1 MKRKPISQDQS
12 VLFEERTVFNP
23 MTKNVTEQLIAVR
36 EYKAKHSK
44 KVVGG
49 HRW

>member
-1 MKRKPISQDQS
+1 MKRKPLGRDQS

-23 MTKNVTEQLIAVR
+23 MTKTVTEELIAVR
-36 EYKAKHSK
+36 EYKNCHSK
-44 KVVGG
+44 KTVGG